1 MEPLQAGFSHFFPSH
16 VMDRAQNAYVGG
28 MGNIF
33 HPELG
38 SSVFSAHS
46 HPQTLPSTLPG
57 TPWRPR
63 ISLVHS
69 PRTDATVTYP
79 TACLFSISFKPPGTS
94 PS

>member
-57 TPWRPR
+57 TRGAQESVWSTHPELTP
-63 ISLVHS
+63 L
-69 PRTDATVTYP
+69 
-79 TACLFSISFKPPGTS
+79 
-94 PS
+94 